1 MVLPPRVGRSPP
13 AHHELADPRRGIQ
26 VLDLVPRDGD
36 VTALGLDPGVAA
48 VLAIAG
54 LDAHPVG
61 VGLQVLKRRFARR
74 HAYHH
79 LARRRPA
86 GIPQLALDA
95 VAGEIRS
102 TVGRGRSPRD
112 REGRWPA
119 WITPATIPS
128 PVSTGRESPGNGN
141 QRSATGPR
149 AVGQPTWGELPRASK
164 LK

>member
-1 MVLPPRVGRSPP
+1 MHVCEVCASVGSLSRSNETTSSYFPLSEGVFDCQFP
-13 AHHELADPRRGIQ
+13 SGEVVAESVRTDT
-26 VLDLVPRDGD
+26 LDIVTLGD
-36 VTALGLDPGVAA
+36 AC
-48 VLAIAG
+48 
-54 LDAHPVG
+54 
-61 VGLQVLKRRFARR
+61 
-74 HAYHH
+74 HH

-95 VAGEIRS
+95 VAGEIRG
-102 TVGRGRSPRD
+102 TVGRGRPPRD

-119 WITPATIPS
+119 WITPATIPN

-149 AVGQPTWGELPRASK
+149 AVGQSTWGELPRASK